1 MNIFGKLA
9 VSALVLS
16 VASVASAAASV
27 KGGTDFRVTLPEI
40 LVLYHWNDAHLT
52 LTADNSVFGSDVT
65 RELEASLTG
74 GTYNFNTN
82 PINVDAQSLTNP
94 LANNIIDVTLKDSWA
109 VRSLSTRNVKLAL
122 SNPNPILKDV
132 VDGAS
137 QITITEPKL
146 VYNSTEADEQS
157 IPSGWTAVKGDIKFK
172 LDLSAATK
180 SGEHNT
186 RGDAGKNIAPG
197 TNDTFLLTLTGN

>member
-16 VASVASAAASV
+16 VASVASAASV
-27 KGGTDFRVTLPEI
+27 SGGTDFRVKLPEI
-40 LVLYHWNDAHLT
+40 LVLYHWEDAYLE
-52 LTADNSVFGSDVT
+52 LTADNSVVNSDVT
-65 RELEASLTG
+65 RELESTLTG

-82 PINVDAQSLTNP
+82 SIDVDAQSSTNP
-94 LANNIIDVTLKDSWA
+94 LANNIIDVTLTDSWA
-109 VRSLSTRNVKLAL
+109 VRSLSTGNVKLTL
-122 SNPNPILKDV
+122 TNPNPILKDV
-132 VDGAS
+132 VNGTS
-137 QITITEPKL
+137 EIIISEPNL
-146 VYNSTEADEQS
+146 VYNSTEALEQS

-180 SGEHNT
+180 SGEHNA
-186 RGDAGKNIAPG
+186 RGVTGKNAAPG